1 MVYGIFLAANW
12 IANDGASILWS
23 IILPGIPLLMVVVVT
38 NHFKYSLF
46 TYAIIRIT
54 SDNYC
59 LITRN
64 ITWRS
69 YFQIMYAPSHFNDLE
84 NGEAEETY
92 PNVESDRRIPDLR
105 ARVSFVFFYKCKVL
119 VQIKTRQIDNSTT
132 KKYIYLARFSEF
144 CIGLS

>member
-105 ARVSFVFFYKCKVL
+105 AR
-119 VQIKTRQIDNSTT
+119 IKTRQIDNSTT